1 MSSASVQTSRSQ
13 TMFVHSTWSRR
24 LESSFAARICRV
36 FYKLNV
42 HLFNNA
48 LLEREI
54 QIIKHN
60 ESVLDSFSAIF
71 VMDEDGVHRSPWSL
85 SRVTGKN
92 LDPRKHWYVLSSSLC
107 GVKPNVFAKNE
118 IFRRFPEEI
127 RSVAPA
133 DLKPAKQGCS
143 FNMQP
148 IKLFVV
154 SSFGLCAALLRQR
167 DLSPDGFVGSD
178 KFIPVVDALNSIA
191 LDECEPLCSL
201 GGKNFLSNRGSLE
214 LQELQ
219 SRIAE
224 LEYELQELEK
234 KSESVNSFS
243 SLSPP
248 LATSSPSHCPNES
261 SNSSTSTSRSSS
273 VIKETLKS
281 PTIGPTLK
289 KRKVSQ
295 ECRKVAV
302 ELDGVLAKYHET
314 LACVLGNSFLYGS
327 DKDKGNVSETLSEIV
342 NLVMDAKGSKKG
354 LEELLMPET
363 YQRVVES
370 MRVPDWVLLYFKLQ
384 ARLPDA
390 GWQTLLNLTQL
401 GRSGVSSTLNKRN

>member
-1 MSSASVQTSRSQ
+1 
-13 TMFVHSTWSRR
+13 
-24 LESSFAARICRV
+24 
-36 FYKLNV
+36 
-42 HLFNNA
+42 
-48 LLEREI
+48 
-54 QIIKHN
+54 
-60 ESVLDSFSAIF
+60 
-71 VMDEDGVHRSPWSL
+71 MDVDGVHRSPWSL

-92 LDPRKHWYVLSSSLC
+92 LDPGKHWYMLNSSLC

-133 DLKPAKQGCS
+133 DLKPAKRGCS

-148 IKLFVV
+148 TKLLVV

-167 DLSPDGFVGSD
+167 DLSPDGFVGSA
-178 KFIPVVDALNSIA
+178 KFIPVVDAVNGIA

-201 GGKNFLSNRGSLE
+201 GGKSLHSNHGSHE

-224 LEYELQELEK
+224 LESELQELEK
-234 KSESVNSFS
+234 KSECVNSFL

-261 SNSSTSTSRSSS
+261 SDSSSSCNSSGSS
-273 VIKETLKS
+273 VIEETLKS
-281 PTIGPTLK
+281 PSIGPTLK

-295 ECRKVAV
+295 ECRKVPV

-327 DKDKGNVSETLSEIV
+327 DEDKGNVSETLSEIV
-342 NLVMDAKGSKKG
+342 NLVMDAKGAKKG

-363 YQRVVES
+363 CQRVVES

-401 GRSGVSSTLNKRN
+401 GRSGVSSTLNRQNLCYKLID

>member
-1 MSSASVQTSRSQ
+1 MSRFSIHSAR
-13 TMFVHSTWSRR
+13 F
-24 LESSFAARICRV
+24 SSWMWT
-36 FYKLNV
+36 
-42 HLFNNA
+42 
-48 LLEREI
+48 ER
-54 QIIKHN
+54 
-60 ESVLDSFSAIF
+60 
-71 VMDEDGVHRSPWSL
+71 VHRSPWSL

-92 LDPRKHWYVLSSSLC
+92 LDPGKHWYVLTSSLC

-133 DLKPAKQGCS
+133 DLKPAKRGS

-148 IKLFVV
+148 TKLLVV
-154 SSFGLCAALLRQR
+154 SSFGLCATLLGQR
-167 DLSPDGFVGSD
+167 DLSPDGFVGSV
-178 KFIPVVDALNSIA
+178 KFIPVVDAVNGIA

-201 GGKNFLSNRGSLE
+201 GGKSFHSNHGSHE

-224 LEYELQELEK
+224 LECELQALEK
-234 KSESVNSFS
+234 KSECVNSFL

-248 LATSSPSHCPNES
+248 LATSSPAHCPNEISDS
-261 SNSSTSTSRSSS
+261 SSSS
-273 VIKETLKS
+273 VIEETLKS
-281 PTIGPTLK
+281 PSIGPTLK

-370 MRVPDWVLLYFKLQ
+370 MRVPDWVLLYFKLN
-384 ARLPDA
+384 PY
-390 GWQTLLNLTQL
+390 QT
-401 GRSGVSSTLNKRN
+401 K

>member
-1 MSSASVQTSRSQ
+1 
-13 TMFVHSTWSRR
+13 
-24 LESSFAARICRV
+24 
-36 FYKLNV
+36 
-42 HLFNNA
+42 
-48 LLEREI
+48 
-54 QIIKHN
+54 
-60 ESVLDSFSAIF
+60 
-71 VMDEDGVHRSPWSL
+71 MDVDGLHRSPWSL
-85 SRVTGKN
+85 SRVTGKD
-92 LDPRKHWYVLSSSLC
+92 LDPRKHWYVLTSSLC

-118 IFRRFPEEI
+118 IFRRFPDEI

-133 DLKPAKQGCS
+133 DLTPAKRGCS

-167 DLSPDGFVGSD
+167 DLSPDGFVGSA
-178 KFIPVVDALNSIA
+178 KFIPVVNALNGIA
-191 LDECEPLCSL
+191 LDECEPPCSL
-201 GGKNFLSNRGSLE
+201 GGKSSLSNHGSHE
-214 LQELQ
+214 LQVLQ

-224 LEYELQELEK
+224 LESELKELEK
-234 KSESVNSFS
+234 KSEFVNSFV

-261 SNSSTSTSRSSS
+261 SDSSSSNRSSSS
-273 VIKETLKS
+273 VIEETLRS
-281 PTIGPTLK
+281 PSIGPTLK

-295 ECRKVAV
+295 ECRKVTV

-314 LACVLGNSFLYGS
+314 LSCVLGNSFLYGS
-327 DKDKGNVSETLSEIV
+327 EEDKGNVSETLSEIV

-401 GRSGVSSTLNKRN
+401 GRSGVSSTLTNNINNVINCLIKLIHQGGGGGGCTPVNLQ

>member
-1 MSSASVQTSRSQ
+1 
-13 TMFVHSTWSRR
+13 
-24 LESSFAARICRV
+24 
-36 FYKLNV
+36 
-42 HLFNNA
+42 
-48 LLEREI
+48 
-54 QIIKHN
+54 
-60 ESVLDSFSAIF
+60 
-71 VMDEDGVHRSPWSL
+71 MDVDGVHRSPWSL

-92 LDPRKHWYVLSSSLC
+92 LDARKHWYVLTSSLC

-133 DLKPAKQGCS
+133 DLKPAKRGCS

-148 IKLFVV
+148 IKLHVV

-167 DLSPDGFVGSD
+167 DLSPDGFVGSA
-178 KFIPVVDALNSIA
+178 KFIPVVDALNGIA

-201 GGKNFLSNRGSLE
+201 GGKSFHSNHGSHE

-224 LEYELQELEK
+224 LESELQELEK
-234 KSESVNSFS
+234 KSKCVNSF
-243 SLSPP
+243 LPFFTP

-261 SNSSTSTSRSSS
+261 SDSSSSSSS
-273 VIKETLKS
+273 VIEETLKS
-281 PTIGPTLK
+281 PSIGPTLK

-327 DKDKGNVSETLSEIV
+327 EKDKGNVSETLSEIV

-354 LEELLMPET
+354 LEELLLPET
-363 YQRVVES
+363 YLRVVES

-401 GRSGVSSTLNKRN
+401 GRSGVSSTLNKQN